1 MIIANIFLTTLFMIT
16 TAASANNDEADESF
30 FEFLAEIEEID
41 NNLTH
46 PLDFSDEDADI
57 KSITGTSNE

>member
-1 MIIANIFLTTLFMIT
+1 MIA
-16 TAASANNDEADESF
+16 TAASANNDEADENF

-41 NNLTH
+41 NKLTH